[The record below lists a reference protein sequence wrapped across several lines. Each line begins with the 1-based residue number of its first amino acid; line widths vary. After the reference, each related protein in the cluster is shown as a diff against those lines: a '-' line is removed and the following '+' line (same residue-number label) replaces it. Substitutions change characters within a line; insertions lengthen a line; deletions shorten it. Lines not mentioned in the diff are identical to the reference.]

1 MKSIK
6 IFAKKGEKKND
17 NQIDKQR
24 LAEHRKNYYRESL
37 CRNLKG
43 LS

>member
-17 NQIDKQR
+17 NQIVKDTKSSQ
-24 LAEHRKNYYRESL
+24 KS
-37 CRNLKG
+37 KTKVG
-43 LS
+43 